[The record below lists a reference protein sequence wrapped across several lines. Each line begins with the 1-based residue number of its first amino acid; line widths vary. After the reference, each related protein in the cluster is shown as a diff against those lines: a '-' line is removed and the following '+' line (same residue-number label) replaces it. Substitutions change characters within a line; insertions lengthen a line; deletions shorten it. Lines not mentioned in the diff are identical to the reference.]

1 MSADGCYTVYMTT
14 KIKTSVK
21 RSRFFLSSLVGF
33 LAVSALSIFLP
44 SVGTR
49 QGGALLEIPKAQAD
63 AVPGTFYN
71 GGCESSGDGYS
82 GCDGCDGCAG
92 SDGACE

>member
-1 MSADGCYTVYMTT
+1 MTT

-33 LAVSALSIFLP
+33 LAVSALSMFLP
-44 SVGTR
+44 TIQKQQNGSVMD
-49 QGGALLEIPKAQAD
+49 IPQAHAD
-63 AVPGTFYN
+63 TAA
-71 GGCESSGDGYS
+71 SSCGDGGGDGSYS
-82 GCDGCDGCAG
+82 GCNCDGSAGSDGCAG